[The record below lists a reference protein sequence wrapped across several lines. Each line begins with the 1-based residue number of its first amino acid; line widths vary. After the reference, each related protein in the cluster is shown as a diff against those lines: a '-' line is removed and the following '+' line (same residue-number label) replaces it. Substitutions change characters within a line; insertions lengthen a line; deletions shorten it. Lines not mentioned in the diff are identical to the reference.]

1 MGVLLRCLMSF
12 LEGVSRDCA
21 FFELGIDGGGHT
33 FLRAL

>member
-12 LEGVSRDCA
+12 LG
-21 FFELGIDGGGHT
+21 ELAQEELRCGELFHT

>member
-21 FFELGIDGGGHT
+21 FLSLGSMEEV
-33 FLRAL
+33 APS